1 MLTPRAPLATLLIA
15 VAAAVVAALAP
26 AGPVP
31 TSTTAAEAGF
41 TRAPVPAAESSP
53 LDLITGL
60 LSPPPRAPASL
71 SGPRPAASSTT
82 SPFGASTVLVSGL
95 ACGVDLFGS
104 GWTVAPDTVAT
115 NAHVVAGVD
124 DPVVQRP
131 DGQRLKANV
140 VGFDPRRDVAVLRV
154 EGLGQ
159 RPLATGTAPAGADV
173 LVHGH
178 PGGQEKLDVA
188 RAKVIGTERVL
199 VPDIYGRSSTPQD
212 VVDIS
217 GDIRRGD
224 SGAAVTTHDG
234 TAVAMI
240 FAVDTWRPGLA
251 YARTS
256 RDVAAVVAASG
267 GAEVDTGPCMF

>member
-1 MLTPRAPLATLLIA
+1 MLTARPPLARLLAA
-15 VAAAVVAALAP
+15 VVAAVVAALAH

-31 TSTTAAEAGF
+31 TASVAAEAAL
-41 TRAPVPAAESSP
+41 TRAPVTAAAPSP

-60 LSPPPRAPASL
+60 LFPPPPSASL

-82 SPFGASTVLVSGL
+82 SPVAASTVLVSGL

-104 GWTVAPDTVAT
+104 GWTVAPDTIAT

-131 DGQRLKANV
+131 DGERLKANV

-159 RPLATGTAPAGADV
+159 RPLATSTALAGTDV

-188 RAKVIGTERVL
+188 RARVRGTERAL
-199 VPDIYGRSSTPQD
+199 VPDIYGRSSTPHD
-212 VVDIS
+212 VVNIS

-224 SGAAVTTHDG
+224 SGAAVTTYDG

-240 FAVDTWRPGLA
+240 FAVDSRRPGVA
-251 YARTS
+251 YAKTS
-256 RDVAAVVAASG
+256 GDVAAVVGASG
-267 GAEVDTGPCMF
+267 NAPVDTGPCMF